1 MSKREEQLAWI
12 GWSKACDG
20 LLNQTRIE
28 NMLGEATP
36 DINGCNRHGTGFWI
50 ELKALTD
57 WPARSTT
64 CPLKGHFE
72 KGQLTFLRNKL
83 SWKQA
88 AFVLLRVRGKEWYLL
103 DPTKELEQLNKE
115 GIIAASFAIG
125 KDKCISYLES
135 I

>member
-12 GWSKACDG
+12 AWSKACDG
-20 LLNQTRIE
+20 RLNQTRIE

-57 WPARSTT
+57 WPARDTT
-64 CPLKGHFE
+64 CPMKGHFE
-72 KGQLTFLRNKL
+72 KGQLSFLRGKL
-83 SWKQA
+83 SWKQPS
-88 AFVLLRVRGKEWYLL
+88 FVLLRVSSRDWYLL
-103 DPTKELEQLNKE
+103 DPSQDLDKLNKQ
-115 GIIAASFAIG
+115 GIIRASFAMG
-125 KDKCISYLES
+125 KEECISYLES